1 MKVLWFEMKVP
12 GRYQKGHP
20 IGGWQD
26 ALENIICKIPD
37 IELLVAFKTTERNAT
52 RKIIDGV
59 TYIPIYYKLD
69 SMREK
74 FIDKLSWEMERDK
87 IIPLISSVVN
97 EFSPDIVQVFGTE
110 WPYGQVQQL
119 IDIPV
124 VAHMQGSIPPYHLSK
139 YPPGYSNFDNYRI
152 IGCRLQS
159 YLGHFL
165 FDKKSDSRKNM
176 EIETLKCVNYY
187 LGRTSW
193 DKCIVSLFNPKAHY
207 YYCAEA
213 LRECFYSS
221 KEKWKIKEGTHR
233 IKIVT
238 TGCSSYVKGMNI
250 LLLTAKVLYESGVD
264 FEWNVVGDFDRK
276 KEIEKHE
283 RLKFS
288 DYNVHFKGYLDS
300 EQLKELLL
308 DSDMYVHL
316 AYIENSPNSICE
328 AQILGLPI
336 IATYVGGVPDLIH
349 HGEDGLLIPSNDP
362 YMAAYSIIQ
371 LGKDKDRQMELSQN
385 AIKTSKIR
393 HNRNTIANDLINAYK
408 KIIEDYNK

>member
-26 ALENIICKIPD
+26 ALEDIICKIPD

-69 SMREK
+69 SLLEK
-74 FIDKLSWEMERDK
+74 FIDKLSWEIERDK

-97 EFSPDIVQVFGTE
+97 EYSPDIVQVFGTE

-119 IDIPV
+119 INVPV

-139 YPPGYSNFDNYRI
+139 LPPGYSNFDNYKVL
-152 IGCRLQS
+152 GFRLQS
-159 YLGHFL
+159 YFGHYL
-165 FDKKSDSRKNM
+165 FDKKSESRKII
-176 EIETLKCVNYY
+176 EIETFKIVNYY
-187 LGRTSW
+187 LGRTTW
-193 DKCIVSLFNPKAHY
+193 DKCIVSLFNPKARY

-213 LRECFYSS
+213 LRSSFYSS
-221 KEKWKIKEGTHR
+221 KEKWNCLKER
-233 IKIVT
+233 KKIKIVT
-238 TGCSSYVKGMNI
+238 TGCTSYVKGMNI
-250 LLLTAKVLYESGVD
+250 LLLTAKELMNSGFD
-264 FEWNVVGDFDRK
+264 FEWNVVGCFDRK
-276 KEIEKHE
+276 REIENHE
-283 RLKFS
+283 KLKFS
-288 DYNVHFKGYLDS
+288 NYNVHFKGYLDS
-300 EQLKELLL
+300 EKLKDLLL
-308 DSDMYVHL
+308 EADMYVHL

-349 HGEDGLLIPSNDP
+349 HGEDGILIPSNDP
-362 YMAAYSIIQ
+362 YMAAYSIMQ
-371 LGKDKDRQMELSQN
+371 LSKDKERQKILSKN
-385 AIKTSKIR
+385 AIKTSEIR
-393 HNRNTIANDLINAYK
+393 HDCKTIANDLINAYK
-408 KIIEDYNK
+408 NIIEDYNK